1 MKTLLA
7 VAVLLLAPVASHAA
21 CSSADFAIKD
31 FKMKSSG
38 SGTGLRL
45 SLSGQLT
52 NHCAEASAAQV
63 RIEAKDA
70 SGKVLQSKQ
79 GWPAGTANIAPGQ
92 SVDFDLGRL
101 FRYES
106 DMQDYSVSVSDVRTW

>member
-1 MKTLLA
+1 MKTLF
-7 VAVLLLAPVASHAA
+7 VAAALLLAPVVSHAA
-21 CSSADFAIKD
+21 CSPTDFAISD

-38 SGTGLRL
+38 SGTGMRL

-70 SGKVLQSKQ
+70 GGKVLQSKQ
-79 GWPAGTANIAPGQ
+79 GWPAGTANIGPGQ
-92 SVDFDLGRL
+92 SVSFDLGRL

-106 DMQDYSVSVSDVRTW
+106 DMQDYTVSVSEVKTW